1 MPAQKFPEPESQQA
15 QVPMDFFIPDLC
27 APRPVLVSIL
37 LTELVV
43 LVYVLVSTGLPGFDW
58 DIFAS
63 HSLFVLWVVLFSSFL
78 LCQCRGFFSH
88 LSLPLAALFSLA
100 LVTFVTLT
108 TSVLTQVLFE
118 QLVSIPD
125 GHWWVLRNLLVANV
139 LAGIVLRYFY
149 LQQQLRLQEKL
160 ELQARLDS
168 LRTRIR
174 PHFLFNTL
182 NSIASLIMTNPS
194 TAERA
199 VEDLAELFRASLKES
214 SEATTVHD
222 EVRLTRHYISVEELR
237 LGSRLQIEWE
247 LDDRVLDASMPT
259 LVLQPLVENAVY
271 HGISRLPNGGRID
284 ISVARNGE
292 EIIVSVDNPVPLE
305 SAASG
310 GNRMALNNVEQRL
323 KAMYGQGAT
332 LAVFPGEEHFRVE
345 LAYNPKHFM
354 P

>member
-1 MPAQKFPEPESQQA
+1 MPAQKPSEPQSQNA
-15 QVPMDFFIPDLC
+15 QVSMDFFIPDLC
-27 APRPVLVSIL
+27 APRPALLSIL

-63 HSLFVLWVVLFSSFL
+63 CSLFVLWIVLFSSFL
-78 LCQCRGFFSH
+78 LCQCRGFFAH
-88 LSLPLAALFSLA
+88 LSLPLAASSSLA
-100 LVTFVTLT
+100 LVTFVTLI
-108 TSVLTQVLFE
+108 TSVLTQVLFA
-118 QLVSIPD
+118 QIATIPD

-182 NSIASLIMTNPS
+182 NSIASLIMTSPS

-214 SEATTVHD
+214 REATTVRD

-237 LGSRLQIEWE
+237 LGSRLQVKWE
-247 LDDRVLDASMPT
+247 LDDRALEASMPT

-271 HGISRLPNGGRID
+271 HGISRLPEGGRID
-284 ISVARNGE
+284 ILIACDGE
-292 EIIVSVDNPVPLE
+292 EIIVSVNNPLPLD
-305 SAASG
+305 SLASQ
-310 GNRMALNNVEQRL
+310 GNRMALDNVEQRL

-332 LAVFPGEEHFRVE
+332 LVMFPGEEDFRIE
-345 LAYNPKHFM
+345 LKYTPKNLVT
-354 P
+354 